1 MRKLSLSMA
10 LAAGLASTL
19 PAQAPMAWRQ
29 EIGIRSTFG
38 QLDVNDTKVTLID
51 LPAGSGIEGYGSNA
65 GLYFIAPVGSRFAI
79 EPSLALSD
87 VSLAGG
93 TVTMVNV
100 GGRVLYSAWRGVYLA
115 AGPNLRVLKSDG
127 SQEGAWGGQ
136 VAAGYRFHVGGAVAG
151 RAEVFYESVGKGD
164 DLLTE
169 SSNTIGLAIGLG
181 LGLGENAPR
190 RGGRANN
197 GMWDFALGVQGGYT
211 HMTAKGNFEMTA
223 LSLPG
228 GGANLGAFGVP
239 LTTVAPWFVQIPVSD
254 RLALEPSFSYHRYSI
269 EDDGGNGAAYEV
281 GLRAN
286 YALDRRFY
294 VGVGVEQQGVSGD
307 DFDGVDGVFGAG
319 VAAGIRYPL
328 FAGLKG
334 RTELTYRGFFAG
346 DNSILDDYTVTGISF
361 AVTAPLK

>member
-19 PAQAPMAWRQ
+19 SAQAPMPWRQ

-51 LPAGSGIEGYGSNA
+51 LPAGSGVQGFGSNA
-65 GLYFIAPVGSRFAI
+65 GLYFVAPVGARFAI
-79 EPSLALSD
+79 EPSLGLSD
-87 VSLAGG
+87 LSLGG
-93 TVTMVNV
+93 ASVTMIQT
-100 GGRVLYSAWRGVYLA
+100 GARVLYSAWRGVYLA
-115 AGPNLRVLKSDG
+115 AGPNLRVIKANG
-127 SQEGAWGGQ
+127 QQEGVWGGQ
-136 VAAGYRFHVGGAVAG
+136 IAAGYRFNVGGAVSG

-164 DLLTE
+164 NILTE

-181 LGLGENAPR
+181 LGLGESAPR
-190 RGGRANN
+190 RGARRADA
-197 GMWDFALGVQGGYT
+197 MWDFALGVQGGYSHLT
-211 HMTAKGNFEMTA
+211 SKGNFDMTA

-228 GGANLGAFGVP
+228 GGSNIGLFGFP
-239 LTTVAPWFVQIPVSD
+239 ITTVAPWFVQIPVGEKI
-254 RLALEPSFSYHRYSI
+254 ALEPSVSYHRYDI
-269 EDDGGNGAAYEV
+269 EDGGNGAAYEL

-294 VGVGVEQQGVSGD
+294 IGAGVEQQGLSGD
-307 DFDGVDGVFGAG
+307 DFDGVDGIFGAG